1 MNEQLIVRIAEKYGI
16 KFEHFLPVEK
26 GYRNESYPIVTTSGE
41 MVNIILYKREPS
53 IIRIIR
59 NANRASDYLAQH
71 GIPARQTL
79 DPRIVCLSFGSW
91 HKYAGVYNYLSG
103 ETIPWEAYTMQHI
116 KLLGA
121 MLSNIHTKLKD
132 LPISGFPSV
141 AEQYLQLIISMK
153 KYFLQPG
160 VVPALKDKLGLKI
173 DQQNLDNF
181 LLLLNACQRLKLQ
194 QVLHMDFVRSNVL
207 FEPRH
212 TSKSPEKLVISG
224 VLDFEKTACGHPLFD
239 IARSLA
245 FLLVDCKYKTD
256 QQIRKYFL
264 YSGYQKRGNNHLP
277 RVILIGKNRSSDLL
291 EKLVDIFL
299 TYDFYKFLK
308 HNPYESLNSNEH
320 YQRTRELLLSR
331 KMIYRIDDTINLN

>member
-1 MNEQLIVRIAEKYGI
+1 M
-16 KFEHFLPVEK
+16 
-26 GYRNESYPIVTTSGE
+26 
-41 MVNIILYKREPS
+41 
-53 IIRIIR
+53 
-59 NANRASDYLAQH
+59 
-71 GIPARQTL
+71 
-79 DPRIVCLSFGSW
+79 
-91 HKYAGVYNYLSG
+91 
-103 ETIPWEAYTMQHI
+103 
-116 KLLGA
+116 
-121 MLSNIHTKLKD
+121 
-132 LPISGFPSV
+132 
-141 AEQYLQLIISMK
+141 
-153 KYFLQPG
+153 
-160 VVPALKDKLGLKI
+160 
-173 DQQNLDNF
+173 
-181 LLLLNACQRLKLQ
+181 
-194 QVLHMDFVRSNVL
+194 
-207 FEPRH
+207 
-212 TSKSPEKLVISG
+212 
-224 VLDFEKTACGHPLFD
+224 LDFEKTACGHPLFD

>member
-141 AEQYLQLIISMK
+141 AEQYLQ
-153 KYFLQPG
+153 
-160 VVPALKDKLGLKI
+160 
-173 DQQNLDNF
+173 
-181 LLLLNACQRLKLQ
+181 
-194 QVLHMDFVRSNVL
+194 
-207 FEPRH
+207 
-212 TSKSPEKLVISG
+212 
-224 VLDFEKTACGHPLFD
+224 
-239 IARSLA
+239 
-245 FLLVDCKYKTD
+245 
-256 QQIRKYFL
+256 
-264 YSGYQKRGNNHLP
+264 
-277 RVILIGKNRSSDLL
+277 
-291 EKLVDIFL
+291 
-299 TYDFYKFLK
+299 
-308 HNPYESLNSNEH
+308 
-320 YQRTRELLLSR
+320 
-331 KMIYRIDDTINLN
+331 